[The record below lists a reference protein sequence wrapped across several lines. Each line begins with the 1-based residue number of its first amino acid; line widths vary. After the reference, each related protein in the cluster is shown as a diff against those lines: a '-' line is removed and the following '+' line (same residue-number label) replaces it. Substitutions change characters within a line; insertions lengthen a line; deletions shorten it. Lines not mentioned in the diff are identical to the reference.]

1 MLTRRQLSRIS
12 TKEGIALHTI
22 ERDYIQTLFLY
33 ELYKRNNDFRFK
45 GGTCLRMGYKLNRYS
60 EDLDFNYDFDQDACK
75 KILIDATTRL
85 LDFGIESTL
94 TTENK
99 IPFGLLCKIRYKGP
113 LYNGK
118 DSSKGTLK
126 IDVSLRK
133 EKVDTTTKILRPEYD
148 DCPSFGLTCLTLDH
162 ILSEKIRA
170 LIIRAKPRDLYD
182 IWFLNES
189 TNFDLSLIN
198 NKLKLYDKR
207 FEEVDIDK
215 ILMNIEK
222 DWKQDILPLIGFLPD
237 FQKIYMAVGTKLKEL
252 QK

>member
-1 MLTRRQLSRIS
+1 M
-12 TKEGIALHTI
+12 
-22 ERDYIQTLFLY
+22 
-33 ELYKRNNDFRFK
+33 
-45 GGTCLRMGYKLNRYS
+45 
-60 EDLDFNYDFDQDACK
+60 
-75 KILIDATTRL
+75 
-85 LDFGIESTL
+85 
-94 TTENK
+94 
-99 IPFGLLCKIRYKGP
+99 
-113 LYNGK
+113 
-118 DSSKGTLK
+118 
-126 IDVSLRK
+126 
-133 EKVDTTTKILRPEYD
+133 YD

-198 NKLKLYDKR
+198 NKLKLHDKR

-215 ILMNIEK
+215 ILINVKK
-222 DWKQDILPLIGFLPD
+222 DWNQDILPLIGFLPD

>member
-12 TKEGIALHTI
+12 AKEGIALHTI

-33 ELYKRNNDFRFK
+33 ELYKQNNDFRFK
-45 GGTCLRMGYKLNRYS
+45 GGTCLRMAYQLNRYS
-60 EDLDFNYDFDQDACK
+60 EDLDFNYDFDQDIGK
-75 KILIDATTRL
+75 KILKDASTKL
-85 LDFGIESTL
+85 LDFGIESTMK
-94 TTENK
+94 TENK
-99 IPFGLLCKIRYKGP
+99 TSFGLSCKLRYKGP

-118 DSSKGTLK
+118 DISKGTLK
-126 IDVSLRK
+126 IDVSFRK
-133 EKVDTTTKILRPEYD
+133 EKVDTTTKILRPMYD

-170 LIIRAKPRDLYD
+170 FIIRAKPRDLYD

-198 NKLKLYDKR
+198 QKLKLYDKR

-215 ILMNIEK
+215 LLINVKK

-237 FQKIYMAVGTKLKEL
+237 IEKIILTVGPKLKEL